1 MSAIRVFKRVFIVV
15 VGICILMILSNACTC
30 PPCPEEKVI
39 YVHDTII
46 VSVPSL
52 LPPIKSKVIL

>member
-1 MSAIRVFKRVFIVV
+1 MKIPSIFKQVLIEGFV
-15 VGICILMILSNACTC
+15 LWILSLILSSCTC